1 MAHDREFQ
9 RKRKDTR
16 MPVRDSHGEDQPA
29 ARQTEQDFDLRRARD
44 TPSSVNGKTH
54 RQDIPVQTE
63 FSHLSPETPAS
74 LLEQGEAY
82 ATALDGFSEHFE
94 TPDATR
100 TAPPIQDNV
109 RSNFRQE
116 ASRRS
121 FVTEDVTDHDTGKY
135 APSSEGSAPPNGTDR
150 SGQEHRYRTHQH
162 GNKYQQRFQEAA
174 QAEEQAAQKEKGMDS
189 EPPKTSKLEF
199 TADELPP
206 ETKDKKLTH
215 ARRNAE
221 RTAQKAEQAQN
232 RLPARKKLR
241 METVSDP
248 ETGKAKK
255 HLKFEKE
262 VKSQKVHVK
271 GPVPLRPV
279 KAGAN
284 TAIGYAHKKI
294 YEAEDENVG
303 IKAAHRSEL
312 VGEAGLRTAYHRH
325 KTAPYRKAAKLQQK
339 SAKAN
344 ARLAYRQA
352 LSDHPE
358 LKKHAIARIWQK
370 QKLKRQYAKAAR
382 EAGKQAKNAAVATER
397 VSVGIVHAV
406 KRHPV
411 ICLVLLLL
419 LLVIF
424 LITSLFSTFSN
435 IGTGGLG
442 SLAASTYLADD
453 QDINQA
459 ELTYTEWETDLQ
471 MEIDRVES
479 DRPGYDEYR
488 YNLGAI
494 EHDPYVLMGY
504 LTSAYQGFTYDEVES
519 VLRQL
524 FQEQYTLSFSEETE
538 IRYRTET
545 SVDPETR
552 EETQEEVPYEW
563 RILNVK
569 LTVIPLENL
578 VVSRMNADQKEI
590 CEILLQ
596 TKGNRQYVKN
606 VFGTNWLPYVTS
618 YYGYRVHP
626 ISGEKNYHTGVDIG
640 MPEGTEILAG
650 HDGTVTLAGNAG
662 GYGLCVAI
670 EGEAYE
676 GHTLT
681 TKYGHCSQILVSVG
695 QEVKAGDVIAKVGN
709 TGNSTGPHLHLEV
722 LVDGQYLNPLYFA
735 DTGDTSERHLPEV
748 GSGGTGNYFDYDIPP
763 EALADEQFAAMMA
776 EAEKYLGYPYVW
788 GGASPSTSFDC
799 SGYVSWVINNCG
811 VGWNF
816 GRLTADG
823 LLGVCT
829 PVSSADAKP
838 GDLIFFQRTYNT
850 SGASH
855 VGIYVGN
862 GMMIHCG
869 DPISYANINTSYWQQ
884 HFYTFGRLP

>member
-215 ARRNAE
+215 ARRKAE

-294 YEAEDENVG
+294 YEAEDENVASRQPTALNLWARQGFARHITG
-303 IKAAHRSEL
+303 IKL
-312 VGEAGLRTAYHRH
+312 
-325 KTAPYRKAAKLQQK
+325 P
-339 SAKAN
+339 
-344 ARLAYRQA
+344 
-352 LSDHPE
+352 P
-358 LKKHAIARIWQK
+358 
-370 QKLKRQYAKAAR
+370 
-382 EAGKQAKNAAVATER
+382 TER
-397 VSVGIVHAV
+397 QRNYS
-406 KRHPV
+406 KNQQRPTQD
-411 ICLVLLLL
+411 LL
-419 LLVIF
+419 
-424 LITSLFSTFSN
+424 T
-435 IGTGGLG
+435 
-442 SLAASTYLADD
+442 
-453 QDINQA
+453 
-459 ELTYTEWETDLQ
+459 
-471 MEIDRVES
+471 
-479 DRPGYDEYR
+479 
-488 YNLGAI
+488 
-494 EHDPYVLMGY
+494 
-504 LTSAYQGFTYDEVES
+504 
-519 VLRQL
+519 
-524 FQEQYTLSFSEETE
+524 
-538 IRYRTET
+538 
-545 SVDPETR
+545 
-552 EETQEEVPYEW
+552 
-563 RILNVK
+563 
-569 LTVIPLENL
+569 
-578 VVSRMNADQKEI
+578 
-590 CEILLQ
+590 
-596 TKGNRQYVKN
+596 
-606 VFGTNWLPYVTS
+606 
-618 YYGYRVHP
+618 
-626 ISGEKNYHTGVDIG
+626 
-640 MPEGTEILAG
+640 
-650 HDGTVTLAGNAG
+650 
-662 GYGLCVAI
+662 
-670 EGEAYE
+670 
-676 GHTLT
+676 
-681 TKYGHCSQILVSVG
+681 
-695 QEVKAGDVIAKVGN
+695 
-709 TGNSTGPHLHLEV
+709 
-722 LVDGQYLNPLYFA
+722 
-735 DTGDTSERHLPEV
+735 
-748 GSGGTGNYFDYDIPP
+748 
-763 EALADEQFAAMMA
+763 
-776 EAEKYLGYPYVW
+776 
-788 GGASPSTSFDC
+788 
-799 SGYVSWVINNCG
+799 
-811 VGWNF
+811 
-816 GRLTADG
+816 GRLLAT
-823 LLGVCT
+823 T
-829 PVSSADAKP
+829 RS
-838 GDLIFFQRTYNT
+838 
-850 SGASH
+850 
-855 VGIYVGN
+855 
-862 GMMIHCG
+862 
-869 DPISYANINTSYWQQ
+869 
-884 HFYTFGRLP
+884 